1 MKQLW
6 LIKPPTASE
15 SAITSEFDSHT
26 HSELVALTA
35 TAIEAMHLQQA
46 SPSQQVKEASA
57 DESTTSE
64 SQD

>member
-15 SAITSEFDSHT
+15 STITSVLNSRT
-26 HSELVALTA
+26 HGELVALMA
-35 TAIEAMHLQQA
+35 AAIEALHLQQA
-46 SPSQQVKEASA
+46 NSPRQAKEVSS
-57 DESTTSE
+57 DESITAA

>member
-15 SAITSEFDSHT
+15 STNISEFDSHT
-26 HSELVALTA
+26 HGELVALMA
-35 TAIEAMHLQQA
+35 AAIEAMHLQQA
-46 SPSQQVKEASA
+46 SPPQHVKEASA
-57 DESTTSE
+57 DESTASE